1 MKLGIID
8 FDTSHAV
15 EFTRRLN
22 HVGVGPEQFV
32 EGATVVAGFPGVSE
46 IAPERIAEY
55 TKQMREMGIEIVD
68 SPEALVGKVDGVLI
82 ESQGGGAHLGHA
94 RTFLGRGIPCFIDKP
109 FACSV
114 KDAREMVA
122 LAEGHKAALFS
133 SSSLRYAAEVTD
145 VAARRGDVGAV
156 NGAVAWSPATL
167 HPKNPG
173 LFHYGIHGVETLYA
187 LMGAGCRELWCVP
200 TEGADMVVGRWAD
213 GRTGA
218 VRGTRK
224 GSHSYGFTTF
234 CEKRTISASIDATFI
249 YRELL
254 KRVVD
259 MFTSGRPPIE
269 PSVTVEIVA
278 FIEAAMRSAENHGNQ
293 TRVEG

>member
-1 MKLGIID
+1 MKLGIVD

-32 EGATVVAGFPGVSE
+32 DGATVTAGFPGVSE

-55 TKQMREMGIEIVD
+55 TRQMREMGVEIVD
-68 SPEALVGKVDGVLI
+68 SAEALVGKVDGILI
-82 ESQGGGAHLGHA
+82 ESQGGSPHLAHA
-94 RTFLGRGIPCFIDKP
+94 RTFLSRGLPCYIDKP

-122 LAEGHKAALFS
+122 LAEKHKAAIFS

-145 VAARRGDVGAV
+145 VAAKAAENGAV

-187 LMGAGCRELWCVP
+187 LMGAGCRELWSIPV
-200 TEGADMVVGRWAD
+200 EGADMVVGRWAD

-224 GSHSYGFTTF
+224 GPHAYGFTAF
-234 CEKRTISASIDATFI
+234 CEKRVISASISATFI

-254 KRVVD
+254 KRVVE
-259 MFTSGRPPIE
+259 MFATGRPPIP

-278 FIEAAMRSAENHGNQ
+278 FIEAAMRSAENHGGL
-293 TRVEG
+293 TRVDG